1 MECMALCCSLGKR
14 GLLCVGIDRLSTH
27 FGDYTQGVTT
37 STVHKQQATLYSQ
50 HIHFWQRF
58 ATLLSSMFYRR
69 PTIAS
74 YLVMFFALFMSG
86 RLLAADP
93 IEQMMAPWHGDFSGI
108 RERGVLRALV
118 VPSRTGYFFD
128 GLEPRGLSYD
138 TLVQFEQYLNR
149 RLKTG
154 TLKLD
159 IVFIPVNRDQ
169 VIPALENGIGDL
181 AVSNMTITDN
191 RQYRVDFSTPV
202 LKDVQELLVTH
213 SSAGE
218 VSSLSGQ
225 RIHIRAS
232 SSYFPSL
239 MRANNALVMSGGQ
252 PADYVIV
259 DEFLEDE
266 DLLEMVNAGLIPAVI
281 VDSHK
286 AYFWQKILKNL
297 QVQSQVAVREGGQ
310 IGWAMRKDSPELMNM
325 VNAFLK
331 KHRKGTMFGNIVFE
345 RYLEDTEYVQG
356 ALASEE
362 LEKLEAVQDYFKTY
376 AKRYDF
382 DWLML
387 LALAYQE
394 SRLEPKARSSS
405 GAVGIMQIKPSTA
418 RDKNVNIRDVTK
430 IENNIHAGV
439 KYLRFIRDRY
449 FSDPGMDQL
458 DRVLFTFASYNAGPG
473 RVSRLRKEASR
484 QGLDPN
490 IWFDNV
496 EKVAAQK
503 VGREPVD
510 YVGNI
515 LKYWVAYKLALE
527 NSTITPQAW
536 ELASL

>member
-1 MECMALCCSLGKR
+1 MLSRCLALARYLMIF
-14 GLLCVGIDRLSTH
+14 LALIM
-27 FGDYTQGVTT
+27 
-37 STVHKQQATLYSQ
+37 
-50 HIHFWQRF
+50 
-58 ATLLSSMFYRR
+58 SSRVW
-69 PTIAS
+69 A
-74 YLVMFFALFMSG
+74 V
-86 RLLAADP
+86 DP
-93 IEQMMAPWHGDFSGI
+93 IEQIMAPWHGDFAGI

-138 TLVQFEQYLNR
+138 TLVQFEQYVNR

-159 IVFIPVNRDQ
+159 VVFIPVNRDQ
-169 VIPALENGIGDL
+169 IIPALENGIGDL

-191 RQYRVDFSTPV
+191 RQYRIDFSTPV
-202 LKDVQELLVTH
+202 LTDVQELLVTH
-213 SSAGE
+213 NNAGE
-218 VSSLSGQ
+218 ITSLSGQ

-239 MRANNALVMSGGQ
+239 MRANNALVMSGRQ

-297 QVQSQVAVREGGQ
+297 QVHSQVAVRDGGK
-310 IGWAMRKDSPELMNM
+310 IGWAMRKNSPELMAM
-325 VNAFLK
+325 VNDFLK

-345 RYLEDTEYVQG
+345 RYLEDTEYVHS

-362 LEKLEAVQDYFKTY
+362 LEKLEAVQEYFKTY
-376 AKRYDF
+376 ARQYDF

-394 SRLEPKARSSS
+394 SRLEPRARSAS

-418 RDKNVNIRDVTK
+418 RDKNVNIADVTK
-430 IENNIHAGV
+430 VENNIHAGV

-449 FSDPGMDQL
+449 FDDPGMDQL
-458 DRVLFTFASYNAGPG
+458 DRALFTFAAYNAGPG
-473 RVSRLRKEASR
+473 RISRLRKEASR

-496 EKVAAQK
+496 EKVAAQR